1 MKKVVGKKEVVIYM
15 DNLKVHITPAVKEV
29 MAELKFTYCMSP
41 FYCPD
46 YNPIEYYF
54 SMLKRLVKR
63 ERLQD
68 LVANRERDF
77 DEIVKEVYDKMADYK
92 IDNCILNVLK
102 LYEIDFD

>member
-1 MKKVVGKKEVVIYM
+1 MGEKEVVIYM
-15 DNLKVHITPAVKEV
+15 DNLRVHTTPEVKDL

-41 FYCPD
+41 FYSPD

-68 LVANRERDF
+68 LVANRQRDF
-77 DEIVKEVYDKMADYK
+77 DVIVKEVYDKISNYK
-92 IDNCILNVLK
+92 IDNCILHVLK
-102 LYEIDFD
+102 LYEIECD

>member
-1 MKKVVGKKEVVIYM
+1 M

-41 FYCPD
+41 FYCPA
-46 YNPIEYYF
+46 YNTKEYYF

-77 DEIVKEVYDKMADYK
+77 DEIVKEVYDKIADYK
-92 IDNCILNVLK
+92 IDNCILHVLK
-102 LYEIDFD
+102 LYEIDLD